1 MGKPIKDAQ
10 YLTEEDA
17 IDLRSLK
24 IDFDRYLIVEPL
36 NDQNHL
42 LRLFF
47 DKARITNE
55 IKTKIKAELKTKLKS
70 SLGGQIVSSTPVKV
84 NQEDSNDEVDE
95 IH

>member
-36 NDQNHL
+36 ND
-42 LRLFF
+42 
-47 DKARITNE
+47 
-55 IKTKIKAELKTKLKS
+55 
-70 SLGGQIVSSTPVKV
+70 
-84 NQEDSNDEVDE
+84 
-95 IH
+95 